1 MKKISRKVILIG
13 FLTMVLAGGIT
24 RIIIQ
29 IIVGVDL
36 HQAFTEGRVFN
47 GVLIILAMSLTL
59 FAYIINHFIVKRIK
73 KIDEATIRVK
83 DGYYDFELDTSGKD
97 EITNLSKNFNLMI
110 NALKSNE
117 YVNKEF
123 VRNFSHEL
131 KTPLSAIKGYA
142 ELISQ
147 NELTTEERTNY
158 LDIIIHESERLS
170 HLSNNM
176 LQISLV
182 DSMSIVKRIDHYNFA
197 EQIRKVIQ
205 IMQMSWEEKKLSF
218 DLDLEEIQIRNNK
231 ELTYQ
236 ILLNLISNA
245 IEFSYQN
252 TEIQI
257 TLKDLNDEFQF
268 SITNQGQSIPKEDF
282 EKVFQLFY
290 ITDKTKH
297 ETSTGVGLTLTKKIV
312 DKLEGSISFQSEEGI
327 TTFEVF
333 LPKLK

>member
-1 MKKISRKVILIG
+1 MKKISSKIILIG
-13 FLTMVLAGGIT
+13 FLTMVLSGAIA

-29 IIVGVDL
+29 VIAGVDL
-36 HQAFTEGRVFN
+36 HQAITEGRVFN
-47 GVLIILAMSLTL
+47 GFLIVLALSLAL
-59 FAYIINHFIVKRIK
+59 FAYAINHFIVKRIK
-73 KIDEATIRVK
+73 KVDEATIRVK
-83 DGYYDFELDTSGKD
+83 EGYYDFELDTSGKD
-97 EITNLSKNFNLMI
+97 EITNLSKNFNLML
-110 NALKSNE
+110 NALKANE

-147 NELTTEERTNY
+147 NELSPEERTNY

-182 DSMSIVKRIDHYNFA
+182 DSMSIVMKEDHYNFA

-205 IMQMSWEEKKLSF
+205 IMQLSWEEKGLDF
-218 DLDLEEIQIRNNK
+218 DLDLDEVHFRNNK

-236 ILLNLISNA
+236 VLLNLISNA
-245 IEFSYQN
+245 IEFSTKN
-252 TEIQI
+252 TEIKI
-257 TLKDLNDEFQF
+257 TLKDLIDEIKFT
-268 SITNQGQSIPKEDF
+268 ITNQGDPIPKDDF

-290 ITDKTKH
+290 VTDKSKH
-297 ETSTGVGLTLTKKIV
+297 QTSTGIGLTLTKKIV
-312 DKLEGSISFQSEEGI
+312 EKLEGTISFQSEDGL
-327 TTFEVF
+327 TTFEVVI
-333 LPKLK
+333 PKTI

>member
-1 MKKISRKVILIG
+1 MKKISGKVILIG
-13 FLTMVLAGGIT
+13 FLTMVLTGAIA

-29 IIVGVDL
+29 VIVGVDL

-47 GVLIILAMSLTL
+47 GVLIISAMSLTM
-59 FAYIINHFIVKRIK
+59 FAYAINRFIVKRIK
-73 KIDEATIRVK
+73 KIDEATVRVK

-117 YVNKEF
+117 YLNKEF

-147 NELTTEERTNY
+147 NELTKEERTNY

-170 HLSNNM
+170 HLSSNM

-182 DSMSIVKRIDHYNFA
+182 DSMSIVKKEDHYNFA

-252 TEIQI
+252 TEIKI
-257 TLKDLNDEFQF
+257 TLKDLNNEFQF

-312 DKLEGSISFQSEEGI
+312 DKLEGGISFQSEEGI
-327 TTFEVF
+327 TMFEVF
-333 LPKLK
+333 FPKLK